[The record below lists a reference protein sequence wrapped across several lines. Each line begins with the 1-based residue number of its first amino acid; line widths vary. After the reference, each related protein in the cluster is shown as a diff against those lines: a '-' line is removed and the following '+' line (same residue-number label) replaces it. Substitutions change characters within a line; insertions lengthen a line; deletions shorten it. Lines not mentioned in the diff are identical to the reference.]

1 MRIFFW
7 NRGWLI
13 VKQKIKTIISDIRH
27 KTSHTIEFVRSNCV
41 EDGLSAHGIKI
52 RRIFASILRWIYRK
66 YV

>member
-1 MRIFFW
+1 M
-7 NRGWLI
+7 
-13 VKQKIKTIISDIRH
+13 KQKIKTIISDIRH